1 VKRRQFCSATNSIG
15 IRCGH
20 YALDGLDTCTFH
32 SGKLDREAA
41 LQNKE
46 QNRPREEQNRR
57 EALTALEYME
67 SSDNSQDFSKAV
79 LTSLDFAEYIADG
92 LRTKTLPASIVLRLM
107 DYAEGWGKPSE
118 KVEHSNPDGAV
129 VTEIRRTIVRAKQE
143 ETETPEETIPE
154 RTH

>member
-1 VKRRQFCSATNSIG
+1 MKRRQFCIASNNQG
-15 IRCGH
+15 IRCGN

-32 SGKLDREAA
+32 SNKPDRDAVF
-41 LQNKE
+41 QNKE